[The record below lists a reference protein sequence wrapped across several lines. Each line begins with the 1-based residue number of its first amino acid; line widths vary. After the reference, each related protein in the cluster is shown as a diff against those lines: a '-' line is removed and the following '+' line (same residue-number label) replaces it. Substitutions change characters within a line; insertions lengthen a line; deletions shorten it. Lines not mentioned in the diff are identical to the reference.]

1 MACAVLREVKSSEY
15 TVLCRST
22 VGSGGSQRH
31 VPAMVTVTV
40 DLVSGRKGGGVSER
54 TGSMV
59 QGGAACT
66 KATRQARLAQASL
79 GFILQARRARGSL
92 NR

>member
-31 VPAMVTVTV
+31 VPAMVTV
-40 DLVSGRKGGGVSER
+40 DLVSGRKGGVSER

>member
-31 VPAMVTVTV
+31 VPAMVMVTV
-40 DLVSGRKGGGVSER
+40 DLVSGRKGGVSER